1 MNLKDVAPAESG
13 PRKLPAV
20 GVFHPAKIIFAEATT
35 SAAGNSMVKIQ
46 AQLTD
51 EEADGYILYDNFLT
65 DGNSKGAGFTVPKLQ
80 GLGIDT
86 DEEISDE
93 ELAERLLNLEFFVQ
107 VKHEPIKDEDPRTGK
122 YTIPRYEPDPV
133 TGKNTLVK
141 RAVAK
146 GYSLSPN
153 GGQAQAVSA
162 PAGAPPAPQ
171 FWQQPAQNQSGGS
184 ASQAPVGPGTVQMQ
198 AQQASFPPPPPQPEA
213 AVPPWMQNGAN
224 APTRPPPPAP
234 PKAEAGAGRGKKT
247 K

>member
-13 PRKLPAV
+13 PRKLPAI
-20 GVFHPAKIIFAEATT
+20 GVFHPAKIIFAEAAT

-86 DEEISDE
+86 NEDISDD

-107 VKHEPIKDEDPRTGK
+107 VKHEPIKDQDPRTGK

-133 TGKNTLVK
+133 TGKNTSVK

-146 GYSLSPN
+146 TYSLSPT
-153 GGQAQAVSA
+153 GGAAQTASA
-162 PAGAPPAPQ
+162 PQGAPPAPGN
-171 FWQQPAQNQSGGS
+171 WPQPPQGGFAPPVQHAPSSG
-184 ASQAPVGPGTVQMQ
+184 QMQ
-198 AQQASFPPPPPQPEA
+198 AQADAFPRPPVQAPPQA
-213 AVPPWMQNGAN
+213 AVPPWMQQGAGS
-224 APTRPPPPAP
+224 APPPPQQP
-234 PKAEAGAGRGKKT
+234 VKAGRGKT